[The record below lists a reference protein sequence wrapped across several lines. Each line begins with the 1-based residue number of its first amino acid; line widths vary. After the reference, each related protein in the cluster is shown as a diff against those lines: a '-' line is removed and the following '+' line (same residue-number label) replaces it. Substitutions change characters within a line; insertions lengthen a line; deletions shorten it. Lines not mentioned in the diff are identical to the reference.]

1 LHSLL
6 RQDCHRKRLQKL
18 RKKSAASLI
27 TKLRLLQILKPSV
40 RSLKDISPKEE
51 QMRPEPLR
59 LSVEEVELALVWL
72 EAPPGVP
79 LPEKLDHLH
88 PAHWAELM
96 FLLSRLWEEKARA
109 SLH

>member
-1 LHSLL
+1 
-6 RQDCHRKRLQKL
+6 
-18 RKKSAASLI
+18 
-27 TKLRLLQILKPSV
+27 
-40 RSLKDISPKEE
+40 
-51 QMRPEPLR
+51 MRPEPLR

-96 FLLSRLWEEKARA
+96 SLLNRLWEEKARA